1 MATAAV
7 KLQPLFTGS
16 QAVSVPSDGT
26 SGFYRLTPSGEP
38 ASVGAAP
45 IAPSLGDGVDLS
57 WPTRF
62 VTGASNHVTACP
74 IDVAQRG
81 RCVVRWGGLTMAQR
95 DTLIAW
101 LNVTVGVR
109 LNSFD
114 FAIDGPGSAFVVV
127 RPVKR
132 FEDRWEA
139 KTSYTVEVECEEV
152 F

>member
-1 MATAAV
+1 
-7 KLQPLFTGS
+7 
-16 QAVSVPSDGT
+16 
-26 SGFYRLTPSGEP
+26 
-38 ASVGAAP
+38 
-45 IAPSLGDGVDLS
+45 
-57 WPTRF
+57 
-62 VTGASNHVTACP
+62 
-74 IDVAQRG
+74 
-81 RCVVRWGGLTMAQR
+81 VVRWGGLTMAQR